1 MQYLISLETLDG
13 CTFPIPNVIQFC
25 LTYVN
30 VQCLQRLI
38 KELCDDHFPYRNTRN
53 LFLFN
58 KTIHAQNSMKT
69 LKKSLYDN

>member
-38 KELCDDHFPYRNTRN
+38 KELCDDHFPYFNARN

-58 KTIHAQNSMKT
+58 KTIRA
-69 LKKSLYDN
+69 